1 MHDKEKENNLG
12 TGLQTVVIGEIMQM
26 LLWANSY
33 VRVSSCL
40 CLRPGRGWNP
50 ALVDPN
56 GDRLQVR
63 SQWIPNLLEEFK
75 RFSSLA
81 DPLGLWRN
89 LIEGT
94 SARLKGGNLLKLATE
109 GAYQIDKYDG
119 RDEA

>member
-1 MHDKEKENNLG
+1 
-12 TGLQTVVIGEIMQM
+12 M

-33 VRVSSCL
+33 VRVSRVCVYVLVGDGIPLWYS
-40 CLRPGRGWNP
+40 
-50 ALVDPN
+50 VDPN

>member
-1 MHDKEKENNLG
+1 
-12 TGLQTVVIGEIMQM
+12 MQM
-26 LLWANSY
+26 ALWANSY
-33 VRVSSCL
+33 VRVYRVYSCL
-40 CLRPGRGWNP
+40 CTLGKGWNP
-50 ALVDPN
+50 AAADPN

-81 DPLGLWRN
+81 GDPLGLCRN

-119 RDEA
+119 RDGGWIQG